1 MTCMASFANVL
12 LFLLLFLNRYGADR
26 IFHNQQSG
34 GGGNA
39 VATPFLISA
48 STGMETAWDIPREP
62 NSNLLPRDSLLA
74 GRIRRGFEIF
84 LDTPRKAKRFSG
96 NHLSCNN
103 CHLNGGQ
110 REKAMPLIGVAGV
123 FPEFN
128 KRAGR
133 SINLE
138 DRIINC
144 FLRSENAAG
153 MKKGSN
159 SYPEPKSEEVLALS
173 AYISWLSSGS
183 SIDTA
188 LPWRGQNVIPA
199 KNIISL
205 DKLDRKQGRKL
216 YGEKCNTCHGS
227 DGQGVWIGDKKA
239 GPLWGPDSW
248 NDGAGAARVYTLA
261 GMIRF
266 SMPYL
271 DPESLTDEEAQQIAA
286 YIDSKPRPVFPLK
299 DQDYP
304 GQKIPA
310 DAVYYGH
317 SKK

>member
-1 MTCMASFANVL
+1 MNCMASFANIL
-12 LFLLLFLNRYGADR
+12 LFLLLLNRYGESG
-26 IFHNQQSG
+26 ISQNPQSG
-34 GGGNA
+34 GSGNA
-39 VATPFLISA
+39 MATPILISA
-48 STGMETAWDIPREP
+48 STGMETAWDIPRAP
-62 NSNLLPRDSLLA
+62 RSDLLPPDSLLA

-96 NHLSCNN
+96 NQLSCNN

-110 REKAMPLIGVAGV
+110 REKSMPLIGVAGV

-133 SINLE
+133 PINLE

-153 MKKGSN
+153 SKKGSK
-159 SYPEPKSEEVLALS
+159 SYPEPKSEEVVALS
-173 AYISWLSSGS
+173 AYITWLSSGQ

-188 LPWRGQNVIPA
+188 LPWRGQNIIPV

-205 DKLDRKQGRKL
+205 DKLDRKLGRIL
-216 YGEKCNTCHGS
+216 YGEKCNTCHGN

-239 GPLWGPDSW
+239 GPLWGPNSW
-248 NDGAGAARVYTLA
+248 NDGAGAARIYTLA

-271 DPESLTDEEAQQIAA
+271 DPESLTDEEAQHIAA

-304 GQKIPA
+304 GQKIPV
-310 DAVYYGH
+310 DAVYYVH